1 MTSLSQISQGARPV
15 SGPLPMVAAA
25 PQTRFAVTRIDAV
38 TPLDDQLGIDPK
50 RGWPAALDL
59 FFASDRGRH
68 CYVLLDAAEGDGLT
82 ELLDG
87 SGLDHVCLYQGAA
100 LYELGE
106 VAPWLVRLEPGSS
119 FARMLL
125 TRGRSP
131 ASMWGGLVACIC
143 GPMPGWA
150 ICGPICGGGCG
161 CRTHRARP
169 IICASGTGG

>member
-1 MTSLSQISQGARPV
+1 MNESQSDFWILPPGRVDAEPGQGARPV

-50 RGWPAALDL
+50 RGWPAALDP

-106 VAPWLVRLEPGSS
+106 VAPWL
-119 FARMLL
+119 A
-125 TRGRSP
+125 
-131 ASMWGGLVACIC
+131 
-143 GPMPGWA
+143 
-150 ICGPICGGGCG
+150 
-161 CRTHRARP
+161 
-169 IICASGTGG
+169 